1 MRWNLKR
8 RPRCFMPTR
17 YGRIIEHCYGAIL
30 RNCFGVRNM
39 SAQIKAIEYY
49 VPEQVL
55 TNAFLSEKFKRWD
68 AQEIEKKVG
77 IRERHIAQEYETA
90 LDLAYHASLKLFRS
104 YDKRNIDFL
113 LLCTQSPDYRLP
125 TSACLLQDKLG
136 LHTTV
141 GAFDYNLGCSGY
153 VYGLAVAHGL
163 ISGKMA
169 KSVLLVTSET
179 YSKHIHPH
187 DLANL
192 TIFGDGAA

>member
-1 MRWNLKR
+1 
-8 RPRCFMPTR
+8 
-17 YGRIIEHCYGAIL
+17 
-30 RNCFGVRNM
+30 M

-187 DLANL
+187 DLA
-192 TIFGDGAA
+192 TIAASRNVCIRAGHHCCQPLMERLGVAATARASGPPATCARPARTS